1 MAARIKVTEK
11 FIEDP
16 LVKTWYNKLMQGSN
30 NTAAFYAYHLYRFLD
45 KRHETPKEFLAH
57 SKSMKESEL
66 WIELRNQVFDG
77 SIPNGS
83 IKQVIKSFRSFL
95 IHHGVFL
102 PAERL
107 SIRSDDNDDVKDL
120 TMAEVREIINHC
132 KEPFKTIYTIFTY
145 APMGEVSFSKWNS
158 RPDMAKDVKGQ
169 LATKSPCI
177 KVIHPPRKNAKR
189 KFYSLIPRHVIEA
202 YLKKQY
208 TLPFKNQVGNLIT
221 DNNLQTEWR
230 AARKRA
236 GFIGEPG
243 EPNPWKG
250 VGCHEIRDTWFT
262 FAQTQGCA
270 WDVAQFTIGHT
281 QFSEQGYNKVWT
293 NEKHV
298 WEETSKA
305 NFASQVSREDLE
317 SRDQQLKAQDERIKY
332 LGAATRELAERQLAE
347 AEERLE
353 TMEDRVAREHKVTP
367 ETEDP
372 NDYGIP
378 RQSDIDQRR
387 KEIDKLRKL
396 LASLLDN

>member
-1 MAARIKVTEK
+1 
-11 FIEDP
+11 
-16 LVKTWYNKLMQGSN
+16 MQGSS
-30 NTAAFYAYHLYRFLD
+30 NTASFYAYHLYRFLNMR
-45 KRHETPKEFLAH
+45 KETPKEFVAH
-57 SKSMKESEL
+57 CKSMKESEV

-77 SIPNGS
+77 SITNGS

-107 SIRSDDNDDVKDL
+107 SIRSDENDNKKDL
-120 TMAEVREIINHC
+120 TMSEVREIINHC
-132 KEPFKTIYTIFTY
+132 KEPFKTIYTIFSN
-145 APMGEVSFSKWNS
+145 APMGEVSFIKWNS

-189 KFYSLIPRHVIEA
+189 KFYSLIPRQVIET
-202 YLKKQY
+202 YLKKRG
-208 TLPFKNQVGNLIT
+208 TLPFKNQLGNLIT

-281 QFSEQGYNKVWT
+281 QFSEQGYNKVWV

-298 WEETSKA
+298 WEETCKV
-305 NFASQVSREDLE
+305 NFATQQASKEELDQSRREINE
-317 SRDQQLKAQDERIKY
+317 LKARLLQV
-332 LGAATRELAERQLAE
+332 ELTQAEDQLVVYQTDAEDTDLLTEKDKAE
-347 AEERLE
+347 AKEMAEGTQE
-353 TMEDRVAREHKVTP
+353 
-367 ETEDP
+367 
-372 NDYGIP
+372 
-378 RQSDIDQRR
+378 
-387 KEIDKLRKL
+387 EIDRLKNEIKKLKQ
-396 LASLLDN
+396 D